1 MSIFC
6 AARLF
11 LFQLH
16 ILHFLQVRDKY
27 YKDVRTAGP
36 KSKILEGLG
45 LEDDDLI
52 GMDGLPVADSRDGA
66 VSPAQVVS
74 PRGTLLRLDPAN
86 PPTLEPGHV
95 VVVGAVSKGV
105 WSFNAY

>member
-1 MSIFC
+1 M
-6 AARLF
+6 
-11 LFQLH
+11 
-16 ILHFLQVRDKY
+16 Y

-45 LEDDDLI
+45 LDDDVGEI
-52 GMDGLPVADSRDGA
+52 GRVDARDGVA
-66 VSPAQVVS
+66 TASQIAS

-95 VVVGAVSKGV
+95 VVVGAVSKG
-105 WSFNAY
+105 

>member
-1 MSIFC
+1 M
-6 AARLF
+6 
-11 LFQLH
+11 
-16 ILHFLQVRDKY
+16 RDKY

-45 LEDDDLI
+45 LDDDEEEAVTA
-52 GMDGLPVADSRDGA
+52 GTVTFADSRDGTA
-66 VSPAQVVS
+66 SPAQVVS

-95 VVVGAVSKGV
+95 VVVGAVSKGAL
-105 WSFNAY
+105 S